1 MKCAIMAVYAAIVK
15 INHATFPRGIGG
27 ANPTLPHHFL
37 CDYIEDSGIKCWEH
51 TNGGRYDK

>member
-1 MKCAIMAVYAAIVK
+1 MKRAKIKEQHATVVK

-27 ANPTLPHHFL
+27 VNPTSSHHFL

-51 TNGGRYDK
+51 TNGGKHE